1 MAGRRSRS
9 NGGNAVRAEGSF
21 RERPVFFPAGRE
33 TLFGVLTEP
42 ISRPTGATV
51 VLVPG
56 GAGTLDGINRN
67 RLWVRLARDLAA
79 KGCYVFRFDYHG
91 AGESTGEG
99 EPLRLDRPFVSDLT
113 GATEWLSD
121 QGLQNQILVGSCFGA
136 RTALAAAKRI
146 PGTRGMILATPFVRD
161 VEQGQRIA
169 TLRAVGWTPR
179 QYLRSA
185 LTLRTIR
192 GLLDAGRRRAY
203 LRVARTKLD
212 SLRGRGAF
220 AAAADR
226 KSLISHNFLD
236 PFEDVLARAIPMLV
250 LFGEED
256 DAFHE
261 FQQERQGALGRL
273 IDAAGRSIDLET
285 VPGKMH
291 GLRSLV
297 SQESFLDHSVSWL
310 LRQGHIRA
318 MADV

>member
-1 MAGRRSRS
+1 MARRGACSD
-9 NGGNAVRAEGSF
+9 EGDTVTATESY
-21 RERPVFFPAGRE
+21 RELPVFFPAGRE

-42 ISRPTGATV
+42 RSAPTGVTV

-79 KGCYVFRFDYHG
+79 RGCHAFRFDYHG

-99 EPLRLDRPFVSDLT
+99 EQLRLDRPFVSDLT
-113 GATEWLSD
+113 GATDWLSG
-121 QGLQNQILVGSCFGA
+121 QGLRKQILVGSCFGA
-136 RTALAAAKRI
+136 RTALAAAKGLPEI
-146 PGTRGMILATPFVRD
+146 RGMILATPFVRD
-161 VEQGQRIA
+161 LAQGERVA

-179 QYLRSA
+179 QYLRHV
-185 LTLRTIR
+185 LRLRTIR
-192 GLLDAGRRRAY
+192 GFLQTNRRRAY
-203 LRVARTKLD
+203 VRVARTKLD

-220 AAAADR
+220 AGRSDR
-226 KSLISHNFLD
+226 KGLVSHNFLD

-250 LFGEED
+250 LFGEDD

-261 FQQERQGALGRL
+261 FQQERQGVLGRL
-273 IDAAGRSIDLET
+273 IDAAGPSIDLET
-285 VPGKMH
+285 VPGKIH

-297 SQESFLDHSVSWL
+297 SQQSFLDHSMLWL
-310 LRQGHIRA
+310 QRKGHIQA